1 MFCFEDFCNFKC
13 FRSRVWI
20 ITSAT
25 FELKVYIIFFIV
37 KLLVDANNKLI
48 ITMMVIIIFSFL
60 ELRSWETKWMAVW
73 KVLIGDRKICR
84 HQILEKNKSFTSTEK
99 KLIFLKNIS
108 NFEMPSLHHL
118 HDLFFCSFF
127 LLFIIVDRKL
137 LTVKIIRHTI
147 QLKNTN
153 VCMNNKHGDK
163 ES

>member
-1 MFCFEDFCNFKC
+1 
-13 FRSRVWI
+13 
-20 ITSAT
+20 
-25 FELKVYIIFFIV
+25 
-37 KLLVDANNKLI
+37 
-48 ITMMVIIIFSFL
+48 
-60 ELRSWETKWMAVW
+60 MAVW

-84 HQILEKNKSFTSTEK
+84 HQILEKNKSFTSTVK

>member
-48 ITMMVIIIFSFL
+48 ITMMVIIKFSFL

-84 HQILEKNKSFTSTEK
+84 HQILEKNKSFTSTVK
-99 KLIFLKNIS
+99 NWFFWKTFQILKCRVYITYMIY
-108 NFEMPSLHHL
+108 FFV
-118 HDLFFCSFF
+118 LFFVIYHSWQKT
-127 LLFIIVDRKL
+127 IDRKNNQ
-137 LTVKIIRHTI
+137 THNTTK
-147 QLKNTN
+147 KTN